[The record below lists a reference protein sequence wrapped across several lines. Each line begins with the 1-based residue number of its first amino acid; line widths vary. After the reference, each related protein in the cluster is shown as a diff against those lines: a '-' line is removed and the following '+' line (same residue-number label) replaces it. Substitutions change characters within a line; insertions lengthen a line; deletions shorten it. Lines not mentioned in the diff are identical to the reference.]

1 MISSMKKLL
10 AIVVLGLLLTSCA
23 QQNRDD
29 EYSCSMIGG
38 TETKLI
44 NITKDSIIE
53 PMFTYPIKK
62 ETKDKIYAVLFEK
75 LLPTAL
81 TGASAA
87 KVAGLIPAGLLGI
100 TICAVSQF
108 CWCIEP
114 NNKVSSAIPL

>member
-1 MISSMKKLL
+1 MKKLL

-62 ETKDKIYAVLFEK
+62 ETKDKIYAVLFENQKHETNATFYKRTKK
-75 LLPTAL
+75 LKL
-81 TGASAA
+81 TYYING
-87 KVAGLIPAGLLGI
+87 KDDFLYNCTQL
-100 TICAVSQF
+100 
-108 CWCIEP
+108 
-114 NNKVSSAIPL
+114 N